1 MNLVDSYIFLSAIYI
16 NFYVTVAAD
25 WKIELGN
32 LVVLWVV
39 RIEIVLTVKLAVLS
53 DCAVCCKTYC
63 CRIFHNLL
71 IEYRKRTWHSGTYRT
86 CMCIWRTAESCAAST
101 ENLCSCGKFYMNFE
115 TNDGFILFTPSIFPP
130 FRSDSSL

>member
-39 RIEIVLTVKLAVLS
+39 RIEIVLTVKFAVLM
-53 DCAVCCKTYC
+53 DLAVCCKTCFQGKLYY
-63 CRIFHNLL
+63 FL
-71 IEYRKRTWHSGTYRT
+71 I
-86 CMCIWRTAESCAAST
+86 
-101 ENLCSCGKFYMNFE
+101 
-115 TNDGFILFTPSIFPP
+115 
-130 FRSDSSL
+130 